1 MEIKYFAYGSNL
13 SHMQMRQRCPDA
25 APVGPA
31 RLMGYRLVFA
41 ANSER
46 WGGAVADVRPD
57 AAWYVQGGLYRM
69 TQDDL
74 ESLDKFEGHPHFYN
88 REETEI
94 LLPSGD
100 NITAVTYRMV
110 ETHNIGKPSR
120 AYLETIIRGFFDFD
134 VVPPPEISAAEYI

>member
-1 MEIKYFAYGSNL
+1 MPRRRSSGAGASYGL
-13 SHMQMRQRCPDA
+13 PAGIRRQL
-25 APVGPA
+25 GT
-31 RLMGYRLVFA
+31 L
-41 ANSER
+41 
-46 WGGAVADVRPD
+46 GGAVADVRPD